1 MNVIQDPIQIA
12 NNKIMQQTPYNLE
25 QIFTQICEYKVF
37 LVNLKRSVLLGN
49 KNFLKNVFII
59 NSVWFNKWKKI
70 SCYEAIKDELN
81 MCNDIPTNYKNNIKY
96 YVQILN
102 NLQTTETLDAN
113 IDNNSIQ
120 RDLKNNEV
128 EIKPESNIDII
139 SPELWQSFNNINN
152 NPNNEKGIE
161 KNIDYITNDLIEIKL
176 GSAASYLIFWNLNE
190 QRLSRLIFKCRNEI
204 DKYYAFEEIKSMG
217 INNYYACYL
226 EDLCETKPIKGN
238 NYSLVCINKSEFKR
252 NIVRNKEPSSTSN
265 NNQNYSNNSNDLPPM
280 GLENIFLTCYMN
292 ASLQSLVNVGKLSDY
307 FCINQF
313 NENNQILSY
322 AYSKVVKNLLRLTP
336 ESQYLTVYK
345 PQEFFGM
352 TQAISPLFQS
362 MAGDANDLIN
372 FFLEQIHTE
381 VNKYMYNDN
390 VFAKYCVQNYGNS
403 IKFYNLNIAI
413 NDYCQNNNSI
423 ISNLF
428 YFISK
433 SKTTCM
439 TCNQTNYSFQFNKTL
454 TFPLEDIRQ
463 QKSQKYNMPLDY
475 IDIMDGFDHFQ
486 RQSYLTGDNIMYCNF
501 CKQKANGIQYDSLY
515 SSPEYL
521 IINLNRGKGKIYNV
535 RVNIEEFID
544 ISKYVESKMD
554 NTNYRL
560 ISLITHYGKSGTA
573 GHYIA
578 FCYVQRENAWFKFND
593 AIVERSSFDIA
604 KNDGDSYVLIYQRI
618 SN

>member
-81 MCNDIPTNYKNNIKY
+81 MCDDIPTNYKNNIKY
-96 YVQILN
+96 YVQMLN

-120 RDLKNNEV
+120 REFKNNEV

-152 NPNNEKGIE
+152 NPNNGTGIE

-190 QRLSRLIFKCRNEI
+190 QRLSRLIFKCRNEVE
-204 DKYYAFEEIKSMG
+204 KYYAFAEIKSMG

-226 EDLCETKPIKGN
+226 EDLYETKPIKGN

-292 ASLQSLVNVGKLSDY
+292 ASLQSLVNVSKLSEY

-313 NENNQILSY
+313 NENNQILSS
-322 AYSKVVKNLLRLTP
+322 AYSNVVKNLLRLTP
-336 ESQYLTVYK
+336 ESQNLTVYK

-381 VNKYMYNDN
+381 VN
-390 VFAKYCVQNYGNS
+390 F
-403 IKFYNLNIAI
+403 
-413 NDYCQNNNSI
+413 I
-423 ISNLF
+423 I
-428 YFISK
+428 
-433 SKTTCM
+433 
-439 TCNQTNYSFQFNKTL
+439 
-454 TFPLEDIRQ
+454 
-463 QKSQKYNMPLDY
+463 
-475 IDIMDGFDHFQ
+475 
-486 RQSYLTGDNIMYCNF
+486 
-501 CKQKANGIQYDSLY
+501 
-515 SSPEYL
+515 
-521 IINLNRGKGKIYNV
+521 
-535 RVNIEEFID
+535 
-544 ISKYVESKMD
+544 
-554 NTNYRL
+554 
-560 ISLITHYGKSGTA
+560 
-573 GHYIA
+573 
-578 FCYVQRENAWFKFND
+578 
-593 AIVERSSFDIA
+593 
-604 KNDGDSYVLIYQRI
+604 
-618 SN
+618 